1 MTPASD
7 TDNER
12 KKDVTMTV
20 QEPIDQL
27 RQLPPDH
34 IVLVE
39 GYENG
44 WDTLVSIEPSHA
56 ARQVPCAEWD
66 GEFER
71 TAASNR
77 EAVDSVLL
85 VGRRA
90 QRRAPK

>member
-1 MTPASD
+1 
-7 TDNER
+7 
-12 KKDVTMTV
+12 MTV
-20 QEPIDQL
+20 QELIDQL

-44 WDTLVSIEPSHA
+44 WDTLASVEPSRA
-56 ARQVPCAEWD
+56 TRQTPCAEWD

-71 TAASNR
+71 AAASDS

-85 VGRRA
+85 VGRRGH
-90 QRRAPK
+90 RRAPK

>member
-1 MTPASD
+1 
-7 TDNER
+7 
-12 KKDVTMTV
+12 MTV
-20 QEPIDQL
+20 QELIDQL

-56 ARQVPCAEWD
+56 AWQTPCAEWD

-71 TAASNR
+71 TAVSDSDAAN
-77 EAVDSVLL
+77 SVLL
-85 VGRRA
+85 IGRRGH
-90 QRRAPK
+90 RRAPM